1 MPPKKNPK
9 LAKAAKEKA
18 AKAAS
23 SASASSSSSEPAKKE
38 EVTYRT
44 ATGALESQPRALDV
58 KIGGFTLTC
67 YGKELIKDTTIEF
80 TIGRRYGLIGS
91 NGSGKSSFLK
101 CLADR
106 EVPIPDHIDIFFLEE
121 EYRKS
126 DMNAIEAVVHVVE
139 DEIKRLEAESERV
152 LEEDGPECELLQDI
166 YARLDAMDPSTFESR
181 AAALLTGLGFE
192 PDMMMKKTADL
203 SGGWRMRVALAQ
215 ALFIRPTLLLLD
227 EPTNHLDLE
236 ACVWLE
242 DYLKDYDRCLVV
254 VSHSQDFLN
263 GVCTHMMHLTPT
275 CKLQNYSGN
284 YDMFIKTKAELEVQ
298 QMKQYNK
305 EQEDIKHIK
314 AFIASCGT
322 YSNLVRQAKSKQKI
336 IDKMEEA
343 GLTEKV
349 VEDIQYNFE
358 FPHCEKLPPPV
369 LVFQKV
375 GFAYSGDMNKG
386 GLYDGLELGVDM
398 ESRVALVGPNGAGKS
413 TLLKLMLD
421 ELKPTNGEI
430 RKHLHLSIGRY
441 NQHSN
446 DQLDPSKCPLDFIR
460 EVFSDKKMD
469 EQEWRSYLGRY
480 GVSGVMQKQAIGT
493 LSDGQKSR
501 LVFAMIAVSRPNLLL
516 LDEPTN
522 HLDMDCIDSLAR
534 AINGFNGGVV
544 LVSHDFR
551 LIDQVAKQIWICD
564 NKTIQIHK
572 GDIRSYKTSLI
583 QKMKKSQQAAA
594 KK

>member
-9 LAKAAKEKA
+9 LAKAAKDKA
-18 AKAAS
+18 AKAA
-23 SASASSSSSEPAKKE
+23 AKEDGATGAPKE
-38 EVTYRT
+38 ECSYRT
-44 ATGALESQPRALDV
+44 ATGALESMPRALDV

-67 YGKELIKDTTIEF
+67 YGKELIKDTNIEF

-101 CLADR
+101 CLAER

-139 DEIKRLEAESERV
+139 DEIKRLEAEAEKV
-152 LEEDGPECELLQDI
+152 LEEDGPECDLLMDI
-166 YARLDAMDPSTFESR
+166 YARLDSMDPSTFESR

-192 PDMMMKKTADL
+192 PAMMMKATKDM

-242 DYLKDYDRCLVV
+242 DYLSTYDRCLVV
-254 VSHSQDFLN
+254 VSHSADFMN
-263 GVCTHMMHLTPT
+263 GVCTHMIHLTPT
-275 CKLQNYSGN
+275 GKLVNYTGN
-284 YDMFIKTKAELEVQ
+284 YQMFVQTKKELEVN
-298 QMKQYNK
+298 QMRAYTK

-336 IDKMEEA
+336 IDKMEAA

-349 VEDIQYNFE
+349 VEEVAYNFE
-358 FPHCEKLPPPV
+358 FPVIEKLPPPV

-375 GFAYSGDMNKG
+375 GFAYSGEEKDK
-386 GLYDGLELGVDM
+386 LYDDLELGVDM
-398 ESRVALVGPNGAGKS
+398 ESRIALVGPNGAGKS

-446 DQLDPSKCPLDFIR
+446 DQLDGKQCPLDFIR
-460 EVFSDKKMD
+460 ATFSDKNLE

-480 GVSGVMQKQAIGT
+480 GVTGPMQKQPIAT

-501 LVFAMIAVSRPNLLL
+501 VVFAMIAVTRPNLLL

-522 HLDMDCIDSLAR
+522 HLDMECIDSLAR
-534 AINGFNGGVV
+534 AINSFNGGVV

-564 NKTIQIHK
+564 KKTITVHK
-572 GDIRSYKTSLI
+572 GTIREYKNDLI
-583 QKMKKSQQAAA
+583 KKMKKNQAKIAA
-594 KK
+594 QGK